1 MAQVRTQIPVFS
13 ALDWLREGLADMRAT
28 RFVGVYYGAV
38 FAAIGYIIAFVYGAF
53 WQATMGLMAGFFLM
67 GPIICTGIYD
77 LSRQLKNGEPVSL
90 VKSWTSWM
98 VNWKSIG
105 FFSIILTFLMIVWAR
120 VSVVIF
126 ALFASHDY
134 PNLKSMVAQ
143 IVSMRN
149 FEFIVVWLGVGSVF
163 ATLAFAISVVSVP
176 MLLDRK
182 SDTLDAIFTSAR
194 ALWNNLGAALVWAAT
209 IVGLIG
215 FSLLVFK
222 PLLIVTAPLV
232 GHATWKAYQALVV
245 PQGEETIEPSKP
257 LWNENGAY

>member
-1 MAQVRTQIPVFS
+1 
-13 ALDWLREGLADMRAT
+13 
-28 RFVGVYYGAV
+28 
-38 FAAIGYIIAFVYGAF
+38 
-53 WQATMGLMAGFFLM
+53 
-67 GPIICTGIYD
+67 
-77 LSRQLKNGEPVSL
+77 
-90 VKSWTSWM
+90 
-98 VNWKSIG
+98 
-105 FFSIILTFLMIVWAR
+105 MIVWAR

-245 PQGEETIEPSKP
+245 PQGEETIESSKP